1 MRNVQIL
8 GGDRM
13 PEVRARA
20 IALYLPQ
27 FHPIPE
33 NDKYWGKGFT
43 EWTNVVKAR
52 PLYPGHYQ
60 PRIPADLGFY
70 DLRLPE
76 VREQQ
81 AELAE
86 EAGIEGFCYWHY
98 WFGNGKEVLEK
109 PFDEVVRTGKPDF
122 PFCIGWANHS
132 WTTKTW
138 SKDKS
143 DFKNAYIFEQ
153 TYPGA
158 TDYEKHFYRLL
169 NAFKDHR
176 YIKVEDK
183 LLFLIYDLA
192 SIPDFMTFKNTWN
205 KLADINGIPQFYF
218 VAYVSTLPV
227 INRKNMGETKKLED
241 MVSDTVDRYLAIG
254 VDGVNTV
261 NLKYAELKTR
271 GIAYKA
277 FIGGM
282 RKKNLPLFLEK
293 YNYRNIV
300 NNYYTKKNMQL
311 NVFPQILVGN
321 DRSPRAGRNA
331 IIYYN
336 STPENFY
343 IGAKKAIDLVQN
355 KDMDHRI
362 IFVNS
367 WNEWGEGAYMEP
379 DQKYGKGF
387 ILALRKALTD

>member
-1 MRNVQIL
+1 MK
-8 GGDRM
+8 
-13 PEVRARA
+13 ARA

-27 FHPIPE
+27 FHPVPV
-33 NDKYWGKGFT
+33 NDRFWGKGFT

-52 PLYPGHYQ
+52 PLFPGHYQ

-81 AELAE
+81 AELAKA
-86 EAGIEGFCYWHY
+86 AGIEGFCYWHY

-109 PFDEVVRTGKPDF
+109 PLDEVVKLGKPNF

-138 SKDKS
+138 SKNKS
-143 DFKNAYIFEQ
+143 QFQNSYIFEQ
-153 TYPGA
+153 TYPGENDIRA
-158 TDYEKHFYRLL
+158 HFYRLL
-169 NAFKDHR
+169 DAFKDRR
-176 YIKVEDK
+176 YIRVENR
-183 LLFLIYDLA
+183 LLFLIYDIDHFDNFQRFKQLWGELA
-192 SIPDFMTFKNTWN
+192 RKHGLP
-205 KLADINGIPQFYF
+205 GFYF

-227 INRKNMGETKKLED
+227 LSLKNMKGIKNLD
-241 MVSDTVDRYLAIG
+241 GMVSDTVDQYLSLG
-254 VDGVNTV
+254 VDAVNTV
-261 NLKYAELKTR
+261 NLKYAELKVK
-271 GIAYKA
+271 GVMYKTL
-277 FIGGM
+277 IGGLR
-282 RKKNLPLFLEK
+282 RKNIPLIIEK
-293 YNYRNIV
+293 YNYKKIV
-300 NNYYTKKNMQL
+300 QNYYTEKNRQV

-336 STPENFY
+336 ATPDAFFS
-343 IGAKKAIDLVQN
+343 GARKAIELVQE

-362 IFVNS
+362 IFINS

-379 DQKYGKGF
+379 DQKYGHGYIK
-387 ILALRKALTD
+387 ALRKALLE